1 MTPLVKELILSKYP
15 VGTVLRAKPPLVK
28 GEAQLEHWAIDRT
41 VIGCGVVCA
50 EDKYFPIMSYGKW
63 ITIINSPN
71 PKAVCKLKDTW
82 LSTKIK
88 RGLPG
93 TTWIYTDDIEAVF
106 DVVGFR
112 GGELFDPSS
121 DTYWNF

>member
-1 MTPLVKELILSKYP
+1 MTPEIKNLILSKYP
-15 VGTVLRAKPPLVK
+15 VGTILRAKSK
-28 GEAQLEHWAIDRT
+28 YDNDNKYWSMDIT
-41 VIGCGVVCA
+41 VIGCGVIC
-50 EDKYFPIMSYGKW
+50 EKDKDFRPTSYGKW
-63 ITIINSPN
+63 AILVNSPN
-71 PKAVCKLKDTW
+71 PTKSICTLTDTW
-82 LSTKIK
+82 IDPNIK

-93 TTWIYTDDIEAVF
+93 IAWLYADEVEDIF